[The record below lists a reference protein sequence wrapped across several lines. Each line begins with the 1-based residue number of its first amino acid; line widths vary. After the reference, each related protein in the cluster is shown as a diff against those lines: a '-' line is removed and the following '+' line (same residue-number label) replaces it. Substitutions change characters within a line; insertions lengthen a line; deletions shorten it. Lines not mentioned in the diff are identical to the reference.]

1 MLDAAPTF
9 GNIHFAYIIKSL
21 SIVTMTK
28 KREFPFVPETSWE
41 EKLKYNLPL
50 LSDQS
55 QKCIT
60 AVVAL

>member
-1 MLDAAPTF
+1 
-9 GNIHFAYIIKSL
+9 
-21 SIVTMTK
+21 MTK